1 MKVDPGKASG
11 RFSRL
16 LWAGTTTARPE
27 RLISIIIVGGFTMSR
42 VIPAL
47 LLSLIAVTAFAAA
60 PAFDKIDVNKD
71 GALSASEA
79 AAAGISK
86 KMFAGADLDHNQ
98 KLNMDEY
105 KALMAQFK

>member
-1 MKVDPGKASG
+1 MY
-11 RFSRL
+11 
-16 LWAGTTTARPE
+16 
-27 RLISIIIVGGFTMSR
+27 R

-60 PAFDKIDVNKD
+60 PAFDKIDANKD
-71 GALSASEA
+71 GALSVKEA
-79 AAAGISK
+79 ASAGISK
-86 KMFAGADLDHNQ
+86 KMFTNADLDHDQ

>member
-1 MKVDPGKASG
+1 
-11 RFSRL
+11 
-16 LWAGTTTARPE
+16 
-27 RLISIIIVGGFTMSR
+27 MSR

-86 KMFAGADLDHNQ
+86 KMFASADLDHNQ